1 VNTSLT
7 AREARELWPFLTA
20 PEQDELATLIAY
32 DIREVFWRPLPGP
45 QTLAYESIA
54 DVIGYGGGAGGGK
67 TDLAIGKA
75 LTQHQRVAYFRVEG
89 TELEAV
95 YDRLEEMLG
104 SRDGFNGQSKVWRN
118 AGPLGVKIDFGSVPN
133 PGDERKHRGRPKD
146 LLVIDEAGE
155 FTEAPVRFL
164 MGWVRST
171 DPRQRKQTL
180 LCFNPPTR
188 AECRWIIKFFAPWL
202 DPAYPGVRAMPGE
215 LRYFARHK
223 GDSEEREVD
232 SGEPYMADGE
242 LVIPQSRTFIPAL
255 VGDNP
260 FLHGTGYMAQ
270 LQALPEPLRSQMLYG
285 DMTAGMEDDAYQ
297 VIPTAWVN
305 AAMKRWV
312 DHEALGSK
320 PVQDSIGVDPARGGK
335 DNTCIARRAAMWFDK
350 PLVYPGLATPDG
362 PKVAALVIG
371 AMQMH
376 DRPVVHIDVDG
387 IGASPYDFL
396 VTMGI
401 QTVGI
406 KNATGTPGQADQSG
420 MLLFA
425 NLRSLLWW
433 RMREA
438 LDPMNNTGIMLPP
451 DERLREE
458 LCMPRYQVKGKT
470 IYIESRED
478 LLDPKRLGRSPDLAT
493 AYVMALVETP
503 KVRAITALQREVERQ
518 QGRDYDPYEQMNRR

>member
-1 VNTSLT
+1 VTPALL
-7 AREARELWPFLTA
+7 AREARELWAFLT
-20 PEQDELATLIAY
+20 PEEQAEAELLLAY
-32 DIREVFWRPLPGP
+32 DMREVFWRPLPGP
-45 QTLAYESIA
+45 QTMAYESVA

-95 YDRLEEMLG
+95 YDRLEEMLNERPTG
-104 SRDGFNGQSKVWRN
+104 RPATLRWGR
-118 AGPLGVKIDFGSVPN
+118 AKIDFGSVPN
-133 PGDERKHRGRPKD
+133 PGDERKYRGRPKD

-164 MGWVRST
+164 MGWIRST
-171 DPRQRKQTL
+171 DPRQRKQCL

-188 AECRWIIKFFAPWL
+188 QECRWIIKFFAPWI
-202 DPAYPGVRAMPGE
+202 DPAYTGKRAMPGE
-215 LRYFARHK
+215 LRYFARMK
-223 GDSEEREVD
+223 GMDEEVEVE
-232 SGEPYMADGE
+232 SGDVFEHNGE

-260 FLHGTGYMAQ
+260 FLHGTNYMAQ

-285 DMTAGMEDDAYQ
+285 DMTAGIQDDAYQ
-297 VIPTAWVN
+297 VIPSAWVD
-305 AAMKRWV
+305 AAMARWR
-312 DHEALGSK
+312 K
-320 PVQDSIGVDPARGGK
+320 PDRLTEQMGLGVDVARGGK
-335 DNTCIARRAAMWFDK
+335 DNTCIAARHEALWFDE
-350 PLVYPGLATPDG
+350 PRVYPGFQTPDG
-362 PKVAALVIG
+362 PKCAALIIG
-371 AMQMH
+371 AMQMN

-396 VTMGI
+396 VTIGI

-406 KNATGTPGQADQSG
+406 KNATATPGQTDQSG
-420 MLLFA
+420 MLTFA

-438 LDPMNNTGIMLPP
+438 LDPMNNTGIALPP
-451 DERLREE
+451 DPRLREE
-458 LCMPRYQVKGKT
+458 LTMPRYTVKGKT
-470 IYIESRED
+470 LYIESRED

-503 KVRAITALQREVERQ
+503 KVQALTALQREVERQ
-518 QGRDYDPYEQMNRR
+518 QGREYDPYSDRALQR